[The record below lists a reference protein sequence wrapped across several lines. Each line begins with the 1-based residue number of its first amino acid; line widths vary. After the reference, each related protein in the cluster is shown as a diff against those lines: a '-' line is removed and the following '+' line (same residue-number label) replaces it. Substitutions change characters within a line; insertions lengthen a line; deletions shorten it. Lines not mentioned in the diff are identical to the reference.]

1 MKKHYLLFFFLI
13 AILFSSC
20 YDENNDFTKSLFT
33 EQKMTAAFKDCLR
46 ISKDTAI
53 NHLCV
58 PNGFY
63 DISAHTIE
71 LPFSL
76 KNLVDTLTV
85 HGHEAL
91 LDSLKL
97 KMNRTGESVG
107 NYLTATFNSTIS
119 NLSFPNPSSI
129 LYGKNNAITT
139 YMQLNLFS
147 NLSQSLEGEVINKMS
162 QNGGRDVWNQI
173 LLTYQQQTNTPINFD
188 LYHYITEE
196 ILTSIFQIMEQEEK
210 NIRTIPS
217 HRVTPNLQDVF
228 GNL

>member
-20 YDENNDFTKSLFT
+20 YDENNDFTKFLFT

>member
-1 MKKHYLLFFFLI
+1 
-13 AILFSSC
+13 
-20 YDENNDFTKSLFT
+20 
-33 EQKMTAAFKDCLR
+33 
-46 ISKDTAI
+46 
-53 NHLCV
+53 
-58 PNGFY
+58 
-63 DISAHTIE
+63 
-71 LPFSL
+71 
-76 KNLVDTLTV
+76 
-85 HGHEAL
+85 
-91 LDSLKL
+91 
-97 KMNRTGESVG
+97 MNRTGESVG

-147 NLSQSLEGEVINKMS
+147 NLSQSLEGEVINKMR